1 VGLTTLGIALCVLL
15 MVFLM
20 AVYKGVEFGSVEYV
34 KSNDAEL
41 WVLQEHATNIL
52 RTTSI
57 LPVEFKEIIEGIE
70 GVSSADPVG
79 FLLASVK
86 TEKGPASLYL
96 TGFDPSTG
104 IGGPPVIV
112 DGRNVE
118 RKGEIVLDA
127 AFAKKYGLDSGDFLP
142 IKKDTLLI
150 TGICSGSNMFVIQYA
165 FMSLDQLWSV
175 MSFRNIVSCF
185 QVNTKES
192 ADKNQV
198 INNLYLSL
206 NDVVVYEKEVFLANN
221 LREMQSGLL
230 PLLFMVAS
238 ISAIV
243 LTAILSLI
251 LSVNILEQRNDYAVM
266 KALGSPGFYIHGLI
280 HIQSI
285 ILSFTGFILGIVLFH
300 PVVLLVQLISPE
312 VSVISTFSQYM
323 VAGAGILII
332 SVFSSLMPVR
342 QISHIYPLE
351 VFK

>member
-1 VGLTTLGIALCVLL
+1 

-20 AVYKGVEFGSVEYV
+20 AVYRGIEFGSVEYI

-57 LPVEFKEIIEGIE
+57 LPVKFKEIIEGIE
-70 GVSSADPVG
+70 GVSSVNPVG

-112 DGRNVE
+112 EGRNVE

-127 AFAKKYGLDSGDFLP
+127 AFAKKYGLESGDLLP
-142 IKKDTLLI
+142 VKKDTLLI

-165 FMSLDQLWSV
+165 FISLDQLWSV
-175 MSFRNIVSCF
+175 MGFSDIASCF
-185 QVNTKES
+185 QLSTKES
-192 ADKNQV
+192 ADKSQI
-198 INNLYLSL
+198 INNIYHSL
-206 NDVVVYEKEVFLANN
+206 NDVVVYEKVAFLANN
-221 LREMQSGLL
+221 QREMQSGLL
-230 PLLFMVAS
+230 PLLFMVAT

-243 LTAILSLI
+243 LTAILGLI
-251 LSVNILEQRNDYAVM
+251 LSVNIIEQRNDYAIM
-266 KALGSPGFYIHGLI
+266 KALGSPGFYIHSLI
-280 HIQSI
+280 HIQSMV
-285 ILSFTGFILGIVLFH
+285 LSFTGFILGIVLFY
-300 PVVLLVQLISPE
+300 PVVLLVQFVSPE
-312 VSVISTFSQYM
+312 VSVISTFRQYL
-323 VAGAGILII
+323 VVGAGILII

-342 QISHIYPLE
+342 KISHIYPLE